1 MINNGDM
8 LEGGA
13 VSDGRIRVLLVDD
26 QPIIAE
32 AVRRMLDGERDIDF
46 FYCQNPLEAL
56 KTAAQVKPTVVLQ
69 DLVMPDVDGLT
80 LAKYFRANPATR
92 DIPLIVLSSKEEPS
106 TKYKAFENG
115 ANDYMVKLP
124 DKLEVI
130 ARIRYHS
137 KAYINFCERNIA
149 MARLQES
156 QNLLRSELEQADAYV
171 KSLLPA
177 KIDNEILKTDWIFRT
192 STQLGGDCFGYERVG
207 EDNFSMFL
215 LDVCGHGVGAALLSV
230 SVMNVLRS
238 QSLPDV
244 DFTRPSQVLAALNNA
259 FDMEKQNNMYF
270 TLWFGVYNPKTRKLS
285 FASGGHPPALLD
297 CGGGKFERLSTGGM
311 IVGAMPDMSFAE
323 KTVDVPRGAGLYIF
337 SDGVY
342 ELRRAQDGRTLGF
355 DEFEARLADSQ
366 KRGGDVLENLF
377 AQAAQIQNSERFE
390 DDYSMCRIIFK

>member
-1 MINNGDM
+1 
-8 LEGGA
+8 
-13 VSDGRIRVLLVDD
+13 
-26 QPIIAE
+26 
-32 AVRRMLDGERDIDF
+32 
-46 FYCQNPLEAL
+46 
-56 KTAAQVKPTVVLQ
+56 
-69 DLVMPDVDGLT
+69 
-80 LAKYFRANPATR
+80 
-92 DIPLIVLSSKEEPS
+92 
-106 TKYKAFENG
+106 
-115 ANDYMVKLP
+115 
-124 DKLEVI
+124 
-130 ARIRYHS
+130 
-137 KAYINFCERNIA
+137 
-149 MARLQES
+149 
-156 QNLLRSELEQADAYV
+156 
-171 KSLLPA
+171 
-177 KIDNEILKTDWIFRT
+177 
-192 STQLGGDCFGYERVG
+192 
-207 EDNFSMFL
+207 
-215 LDVCGHGVGAALLSV
+215 
-230 SVMNVLRS
+230 MNVLRS

-244 DFTRPSQVLAALNNA
+244 DFTRPSQVLAALDNA